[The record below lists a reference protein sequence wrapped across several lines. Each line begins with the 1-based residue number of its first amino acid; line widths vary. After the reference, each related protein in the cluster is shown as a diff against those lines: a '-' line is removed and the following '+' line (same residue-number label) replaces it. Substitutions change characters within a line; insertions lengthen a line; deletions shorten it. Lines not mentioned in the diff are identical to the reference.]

1 MLLKT
6 KDKDVQFIELAES
19 ELPAGGLRVTC
30 EDENPKRMADLLE
43 EVYACATRS
52 GRSSRV
58 CDRPLRH
65 GDDLTHYLYSNNM
78 SKYTE
83 LLAKY

>member
-30 EDENPKRMADLLE
+30 EDENPKRMADFLE
-43 EVYACATRS
+43 KGIRLRDQERPIITR
-52 GRSSRV
+52 V
-58 CDRPLRH
+58 RP
-65 GDDLTHYLYSNNM
+65 TAS
-78 SKYTE
+78 TW
-83 LLAKY
+83 

>member
-6 KDKDVQFIELAES
+6 KDTDVQFIE
-19 ELPAGGLRVTC
+19 
-30 EDENPKRMADLLE
+30 LE